1 MQIAGL
7 LRNRPPPFPVNFAL
21 ILPMFLSIFCFL
33 KKKKEKIENR
43 KIPNQNRGKKK
54 YDDERI
60 EGKKVFSIRE
70 VEGEKKKENTKNE
83 RKVFEKCG
91 KTKLLRIRGGG
102 AFSFFLIFSFLR
114 EKQEASPLRRNSNSP
129 KGEGSGPVVFVV
141 ADPLKRIRHPFY

>member
-33 KKKKEKIENR
+33 KKKEKIENR

-70 VEGEKKKENTKNE
+70 VEGEKKKRKTRKMRGRCLKN
-83 RKVFEKCG
+83 V
-91 KTKLLRIRGGG
+91 
-102 AFSFFLIFSFLR
+102 
-114 EKQEASPLRRNSNSP
+114 EKQNC
-129 KGEGSGPVVFVV
+129 SG
-141 ADPLKRIRHPFY
+141 

>member
-1 MQIAGL
+1 M
-7 LRNRPPPFPVNFAL
+7 
-21 ILPMFLSIFCFL
+21 
-33 KKKKEKIENR
+33 
-43 KIPNQNRGKKK
+43 
-54 YDDERI
+54 
-60 EGKKVFSIRE
+60 
-70 VEGEKKKENTKNE
+70 EGEKKKENTKNE